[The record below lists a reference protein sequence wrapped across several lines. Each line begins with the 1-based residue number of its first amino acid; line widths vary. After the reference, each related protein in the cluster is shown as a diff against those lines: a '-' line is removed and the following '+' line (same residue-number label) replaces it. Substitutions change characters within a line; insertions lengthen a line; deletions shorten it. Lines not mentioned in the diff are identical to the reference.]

1 MTLLFDGVP
10 DNTQFVSSLF
20 RTAITLTRPCHGK
33 PSVWLFSLTGTQFDL
48 HLSQIELSLTPLSL
62 SQTALDLSHLSHGQH
77 SFQLLSHEQHS
88 VWLLSLMDSTQ
99 FDSFPSWTL
108 NSTSFVLPLSRT
120 ACRSVPLI
128 KTLRIWLEWNPVYT
142 FKFPPVEII
151 SDVQGI
157 TVIYRCWKS
166 WNFLDFIYWPRGY
179 KYISNPI

>member
-1 MTLLFDGVP
+1 MSWKALSLTLLAHWH
-10 DNTQFVSSLF
+10 SIWL
-20 RTAITLTRPCHGK
+20 A
-33 PSVWLFSLTGTQFDL
+33 SVTNRTQFD
-48 HLSQIELSLTPLSL
+48 SSLSL

-99 FDSFPSWTL
+99 FDSFPSWTAL
-108 NSTSFVLPLSRT
+108 HVLPLSRT
-120 ACRSVPLI
+120 ARRSVPLI

-166 WNFLDFIYWPRGY
+166 WSFLDFISWPRGY

>member
-62 SQTALDLSHLSHGQH
+62 SLTNSTWFVSSLSRTALISTSFSWTALSLTPFSHG
-77 SFQLLSHEQHS
+77 QHS
-88 VWLLSLMDSTQ
+88 VWLLSIM
-99 FDSFPSWTL
+99 

-120 ACRSVPLI
+120 ARRSVPLI